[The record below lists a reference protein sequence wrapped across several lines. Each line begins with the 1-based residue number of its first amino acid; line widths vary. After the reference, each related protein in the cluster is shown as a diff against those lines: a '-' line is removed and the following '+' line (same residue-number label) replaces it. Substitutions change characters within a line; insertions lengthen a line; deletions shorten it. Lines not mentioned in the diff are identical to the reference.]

1 MHAVEST
8 SKGGVEIDVWYR
20 FTGMLPASEL
30 EADVALLDASELAQ
44 RNRFV
49 FDADRRDFT
58 AAHGLLRRVLSRH
71 RPIPPAAWRFE
82 TSPHGKPSIAPDQ
95 IGSPPLA
102 FSLSHTKGLV
112 ACAAIEATEI
122 GVDVESIDRAARD
135 PHEIAARY
143 FSPLEIRELES
154 QPEDG
159 RRARFVEIWTLKESY
174 IKAIGLGLSRPLD
187 SFAFQFGGD
196 RALSFHGSASDNGS
210 AWQFAL
216 FSVGDRCDYR
226 LAVAVRASDGVP
238 HRVIRLRDAGR
249 PAGAAATLL
258 HASAHDARSA
268 PR

>member
-122 GVDVESIDRAARD
+122 GVDVESIDRAAHD
-135 PHEIAARY
+135 AQAIAARY
-143 FSPLEIRELES
+143 FSPLEIRELQT
-154 QPEDG
+154 QPEAR
-159 RRARFVEIWTLKESY
+159 RRARFIEIWTLKESY
-174 IKAIGLGLSRPLD
+174 IKAIGLGLSRSLD
-187 SFAFQFGGD
+187 SFAFQFPDD
-196 RALSFHGSASDNGS
+196 RTVRFHGSAPDNGS
-210 AWQFAL
+210 PWQFAL
-216 FSVGDRCDYR
+216 FSLGDRCNYR
-226 LAVAVRASDGVP
+226 LAVAIRANDRAD
-238 HRVIRLRDAGR
+238 HRTIRLRDAGR
-249 PAGAAATLL
+249 TPGAPATLL
-258 HASAHDARSA
+258 HASMRDGRAT
-268 PR
+268 PQ